1 MIDSR
6 TLTALATIVVAAGC
20 STSQSPALPRET
32 ATGSRLP
39 ELEAEPVVALPS
51 TVPLEAEKLPVQ
63 LTIAAVGDMM
73 LGTDY
78 PENRLPDDD
87 GAGFL
92 EAVTPIISAADLA
105 FGNLEGVLADGGK
118 PAKACR
124 SPRSCYLFRSPTRY
138 AEHYRRAGFDMLS
151 LANNHARDFGLEGWA
166 ETMRALDAAGIH
178 HSGREGEFASLVAG
192 SLKIAMLAFAVTK
205 DSNLLHDYDLARST
219 VGRYANEHDIVIVS
233 FHGGRE
239 GPDAIH
245 LPFAEEEYYGEPRGD
260 VVYFARTMVD
270 AGADLVIGHGPH
282 VVRAMEIYK
291 DRLIA
296 YSLGNFA
303 TYYGISVAGLSGIA
317 PILLATLDREGRFLG
332 GELVS
337 TVQLR
342 PDGPSIDPE
351 NRALNLVRGL
361 SLEDFADP
369 GLVFTHDGKLLPR
382 AGRQS
387 RAPSDLKSM
396 PNDFSLR

>member
-260 VVYFARTMVD
+260 VVYFARTMVE

-282 VVRAMEIYK
+282 VPRAMELYR
-291 DRLIA
+291 DRLVA

-303 TYYGISVAGLSGIA
+303 TYYGVSVAGVAGVA
-317 PILLATLDREGRFLG
+317 PLLVVDVAPDGRFLSGRIRSAVQIRPG
-332 GELVS
+332 GPVWD
-337 TVQLR
+337 TQQ
-342 PDGPSIDPE
+342 
-351 NRALNLVRGL
+351 RALELIRDLTERSFGTVL
-361 SLEDFADP
+361 FEFDAD
-369 GLVFTHDGKLLPR
+369 GGFTAAATLP
-382 AGRQS
+382 Q
-387 RAPSDLKSM
+387 
-396 PNDFSLR
+396 